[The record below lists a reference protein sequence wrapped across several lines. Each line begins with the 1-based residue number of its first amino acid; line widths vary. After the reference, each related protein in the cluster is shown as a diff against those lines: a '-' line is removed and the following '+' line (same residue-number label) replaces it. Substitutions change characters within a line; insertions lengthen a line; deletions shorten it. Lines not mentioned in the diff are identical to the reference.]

1 MAGHVGWNIHS
12 VTWLPYKAEAEFEG
26 QAHRKWH
33 TLQEEILDFEENSIL
48 SFSRETTYF
57 ALYFEIPALT
67 VL

>member
-1 MAGHVGWNIHS
+1 M
-12 VTWLPYKAEAEFEG
+12 TWLPYKAEAEFEG
-26 QAHRKWH
+26 QAHRKYH